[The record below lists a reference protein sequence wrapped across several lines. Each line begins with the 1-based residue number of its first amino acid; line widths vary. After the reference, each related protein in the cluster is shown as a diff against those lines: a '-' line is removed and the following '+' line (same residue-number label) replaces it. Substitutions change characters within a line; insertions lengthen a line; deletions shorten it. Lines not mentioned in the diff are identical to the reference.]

1 MNKRIAVVAFL
12 VVLTLGC
19 GYGPIVILPVEPTLP
34 NEIPPD
40 STVSTDGTPVSQEA
54 TPTPTPTEIPTATP
68 TLGPPTPTRFFLQ
81 FFSTCPAN
89 AATDSSG
96 NCCPYAYAEDP
107 ETGFCT
113 PIEPRPPDAPPPTPR
128 NGLIIA
134 LVIPALCLGVPLLFL
149 ELNVV
154 RYVRPKG
161 LDLSTVRI
169 KAQDGL
175 FVDATLSLTAR
186 RLTTPASVGMS
197 WSGVRDF
204 VEKPLEQELLN
215 RALEYPTLEEL
226 QRNLTTISQDFENL
240 PIIHELRTDF
250 GVEVMR
256 FNIEI
261 RYPQETMDAL
271 NRRAEATAGGIAYLA
286 FAQAAHLDPDSEEA
300 RELYRVYQE
309 TTGRVDAAR
318 NLGGGLTSIAEAFVP
333 RSGQEAADS
342 DDDGS

>member
-1 MNKRIAVVAFL
+1 MNKRIIIVSVFADLA
-12 VVLTLGC
+12 LGC
-19 GYGPIVILPVEPTLP
+19 GFGPIVVVPVDPTLP

-40 STVSTDGTPVSQEA
+40 STAVAEGTPVSQDPTPTPTSTEIP
-54 TPTPTPTEIPTATP
+54 TPTPTP
-68 TLGPPTPTRFFLQ
+68 GPPTPTRYFLQ
-81 FFSTCPAN
+81 FLSTCPPN

-96 NCCPYAYAEDP
+96 SCCPYAYVEDP
-107 ETGFCT
+107 NTGFCM
-113 PIEPRPPDAPPPTPR
+113 PAEPRPEGAPPPTPR

-134 LVIPALCLGVPLLFL
+134 LVLPALCLGVPLLFL

-154 RYVRPKG
+154 RFVRPKG
-161 LDLSTVRI
+161 LDLSTVRV

-175 FVDATLSLTAR
+175 FIDATLSLTAR
-186 RLTTPASVGMS
+186 RLTTPASVSMT

-204 VEKPLEQELLN
+204 VEKPLEQELLH
-215 RALEYPTLEEL
+215 RALEYPTLDEL
-226 QRNLTTISQDFENL
+226 ERNLVAIAQDFENL

-261 RYPQETMDAL
+261 RYSQETMDAL
-271 NRRAEATAGGIAYLA
+271 NRRAEAAAGGIAYLA
-286 FAQAAHLDPDSEEA
+286 FAQAAHLDPDSPES

-333 RSGQEAADS
+333 KSGQETSDT